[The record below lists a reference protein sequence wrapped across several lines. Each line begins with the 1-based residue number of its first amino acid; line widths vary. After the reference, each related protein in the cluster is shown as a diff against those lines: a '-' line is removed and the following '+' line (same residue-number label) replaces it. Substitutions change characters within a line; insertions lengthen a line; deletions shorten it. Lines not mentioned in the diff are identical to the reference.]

1 MILERRSKN
10 LAETSRL
17 PTTESRFPVEAKQR
31 QQETLRLG
39 MWLFLAT
46 EIMLFGGLFTAY
58 MAYRYVYSAAFMEA
72 SRHLNAALA
81 AVNTGIL
88 LISSLMMVLAIQ
100 RAQLGRSKTS
110 ALFLLLTL
118 ALGALFLILKGTE
131 YGHDIQEHLLPGP
144 NFAYTGSDPGRVQ
157 LFFVLYFLM
166 TGLHAIHL
174 MIGMGLVVGMLF
186 LTWRRRIT
194 AQAYMPIELTGLYWH
209 FVDVIWIFIFPLLYL
224 MGPH

>member
-1 MILERRSKN
+1 M
-10 LAETSRL
+10 AETSRL
-17 PTTESRFPVEAKQR
+17 PTTETRFPVEAKQR

-58 MAYRYVYSAAFMEA
+58 AAYRYVYGAAFMEA

-81 AVNTGIL
+81 AVNTGVL
-88 LISSLMMVLAIQ
+88 LISSLMMALAIQ
-100 RAQLGRSKTS
+100 RAQLGCVKTS
-110 ALFLLLTL
+110 ALFLCLTL
-118 ALGALFLILKGTE
+118 ALGTLFLVLKGVE
-131 YGHDIQEHLLPGP
+131 YGHDIQEHLLPGAG
-144 NFAYTGSDPGRVQ
+144 FAFTGSDPGRVQ

-174 MIGMGLVVGMLF
+174 MIGMALVVGMIF
-186 LTWRRRIT
+186 LTWRRHIT

-209 FVDVIWIFIFPLLYL
+209 FVDVVWIFIFPLLYL
-224 MGPH
+224 IAQH